1 MRRLNRFAVVKPG
14 FFWEAYVSVRDG
26 VPSMPTNRHSAFDAH
41 ERLLLHLDPDVYTRL
56 RHTAEARDQSLEAL
70 AGDLLQRGLEQEA
83 LRARSEILLDRLTPR
98 EQEVVRLTL
107 RGHTNR
113 QIADRLVISPET
125 VKTHVRHA
133 LEKFGVQSKTELRLR
148 WLKAGIHNS

>member
-1 MRRLNRFAVVKPG
+1 
-14 FFWEAYVSVRDG
+14 VSILDI
-26 VPSMPTNRHSAFDAH
+26 VPSLRAEQCSSSDSDEH
-41 ERLLLHLDPDVYTRL
+41 LLLHLNGDLCARL
-56 RHTAEARDQSLEAL
+56 CRTAEARDQSPEAL

-83 LRARSEILLDRLTPR
+83 LRTRSELLLDRLTPR

-133 LEKFGVQSKTELRLR
+133 LEKLNMRSKTELRLR
-148 WLKAGIHNS
+148 WLEIGTLSMSS

>member
-1 MRRLNRFAVVKPG
+1 
-14 FFWEAYVSVRDG
+14 VSILDV
-26 VPSMPTNRHSAFDAH
+26 VPSLRAEQCSSSDSDEH
-41 ERLLLHLDPDVYTRL
+41 LLLHLNGDLCARL
-56 RHTAEARDQSLEAL
+56 CRTAEARDQSPEAL

-83 LRARSEILLDRLTPR
+83 LRTRSELLLDRLTPR

-133 LEKFGVQSKTELRLR
+133 LEKLNMRSKTELRLR
-148 WLKAGIHNS
+148 WLEIGTLSMSS